1 MMRCF
6 VRDCLMLLQFAAPP
20 GLIVRL
26 VAELHLLN
34 LLLLLEEFAVPRVAA
49 RVGVDDFGAAEELR
63 VFVLARRSGVTLVY
77 GAV

>member
-1 MMRCF
+1 MVRCF
-6 VRDCLMLLQFAAPP
+6 VRNCLVLLQFAAPP
-20 GLIVRL
+20 GLVVRL

-63 VFVLARRSGVTLVY
+63 ILVLARGPRVALVY
-77 GAV
+77 